1 MTHVIRL
8 GTQAEKDYFERAR
21 PWYDEVSL
29 NANLVEA
36 TAGATSLFVFQLG
49 KQYFIDPVTYA
60 FAVDPLYI
68 QSRDAAGATR
78 FKRTFKKLAFHYG
91 LTQSDTQ
98 DPPHLST
105 RYFSDADRSRRFC
118 ELVLA
123 YQRDK
128 CNEALRENEEFL
140 LPEEP
145 PDLRPARLLAP
156 YFYSTHD
163 PAWREINGRLV
174 TQSSELAGDLPLW
187 AVICMDALV
196 LDDDTVVDEVADFY
210 AQLPCAGI
218 GLWLTDLAES
228 SATATQ
234 LIGVRRLVSKLAD
247 SGKKEI
253 INLYGGYFS
262 ALLRFDGLTGF
273 SHGVGY
279 GERRDVVPVVGGGLP
294 PAKYYLPPIHERI
307 YLEDLLRLASGLSAQ
322 EFLDQ
327 ICRCAICSGLVGAN
341 LEHLLNEYSRT
352 VRKPFRGGYRNYAEP
367 IVYRYTRFHFLHNR
381 HLEMTS
387 LNGMTLDAALSQL
400 ARARDDFAERLGAN
414 QVRFLHSWE
423 RALTTTLS

>member
-1 MTHVIRL
+1 MTHIIRL
-8 GTQAEKDYFERAR
+8 GTQAEKEYFERAS
-21 PWYDEVSL
+21 PWYDEVLL

-36 TAGATSLFVFQLG
+36 TAGATSLFVFQLE
-49 KQYFIDPVTYA
+49 KPYFIDPVTYA

-68 QSRDAAGATR
+68 QSEDAAGEKR
-78 FKRTFKKLAFHYG
+78 FKRTFKNLAFRYG
-91 LTQSDTQ
+91 ITKSNKE
-98 DPPHLST
+98 DPPRLST
-105 RYFSDADRSRRFC
+105 RYFSDAGRLRQFC

-128 CNEALRENEEFL
+128 CNEALRDNEEFFPL
-140 LPEEP
+140 EEP
-145 PDLRPARLLAP
+145 PDLRPTRLMAP
-156 YFYSTHD
+156 YFYSAHD
-163 PAWREINGRLV
+163 PTWREINGRLV

-196 LDDDTVVDEVADFY
+196 LDDDAVVNEVAGYY
-210 AQLPCAGI
+210 AQLPCAGVGI
-218 GLWLTDLAES
+218 WLTDLDES

-234 LIGVRRLVSKLAD
+234 LIGVRRLVSRLVE
-247 SGKKEI
+247 SGKEI

-307 YLEDLLRLASGLSAQ
+307 YLEDLLRLATGLSAQ

-327 ICRCAICSGLVGAN
+327 ICRCAICSGLIRPD
-341 LEHLLNEYSRT
+341 LDHLLNEYSRT
-352 VRKPFRGGYRNYAEP
+352 VRKPFRGGYRNYADP

-381 HLEMTS
+381 HLEVTS
-387 LNGMTLDAALSQL
+387 LNGMGLDAALSQL
-400 ARARDDFAERLGAN
+400 ARARNDFAEPLGAN
-414 QVRFLHSWE
+414 QIRFLHSWE
-423 RALTTTLS
+423 RALTTTLN